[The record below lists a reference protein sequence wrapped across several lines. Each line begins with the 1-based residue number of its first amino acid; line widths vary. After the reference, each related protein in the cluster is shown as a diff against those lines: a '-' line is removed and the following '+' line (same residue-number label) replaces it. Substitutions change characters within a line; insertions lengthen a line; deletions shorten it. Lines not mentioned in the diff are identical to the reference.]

1 MRFFIPWKLQT
12 SVARIYTC
20 FDPLRREAMKPD
32 LKGRYKRKVK
42 EPSV

>member
-1 MRFFIPWKLQT
+1 MRFFILGILQT
-12 SVARIYTC
+12 SVARVYTR
-20 FDPLRREAMKPD
+20 FDPLRRETVKPD